1 MNPTALTPKSR
12 AILAQIDEYFDH
24 EQHTVEAEQNGR
36 VLNLEIKYY
45 DFLPKRTV
53 QRVIEDM
60 DECINIVS
68 IDRQYT
74 DSAVVQ
80 ILVEHLYTTEVY
92 ADTDGVLM
100 KTRIMDLLDAAAIT
114 SSFVDGELK
123 VKENGD
129 EEQGE

>member
-36 VLNLEIKYY
+36 VLNLEIQYY

-53 QRVIEDM
+53 QRAIEDM

-68 IDRQYT
+68 IDRQYS
-74 DSAVVQ
+74 DSAAVQ
-80 ILVEHLYTTEVY
+80 ILVEYLYTTEVY
-92 ADTDGVLM
+92 ADADGVLM
-100 KTRIMDLLDAAAIT
+100 KTRIMDLFDSAAIT
-114 SSFVDGELK
+114 SKFCEGELVTK
-123 VKENGD
+123 KKD
-129 EEQGE
+129 PAILD

>member
-12 AILAQIDEYFDH
+12 AILAQIDEYFGD

-53 QRVIEDM
+53 QRAIEDM

-123 VKENGD
+123 VEGGD
-129 EEQGE
+129 EQDE